1 MTQEI
6 LNKLKELNI
15 NKDSHL
21 YIDVGT
27 AIDAPNAARWLLN
40 DDKAVVIGIEP
51 YSLNREILFTGRDPE
66 GYEQPYLR
74 LSDMTV
80 QQHGETL
87 KSIAGRFVLLPC
99 AIDMVTSPAVM
110 DFYCTAKTNTGCSSL
125 LEPTEHLNVG
135 VDKIEKVDVV
145 SLKYILDKIQFNGF
159 ISGVKTDTQGKD
171 LDVVASLGNYLSRV
185 LFIDSEYNTELHDT
199 GIPLYNG
206 IKPRM
211 ENAKAFDNLLSPQ
224 GFIIAGSDFNN
235 ILFLNK
241 VLADTF
247 SGDDYHHAEKL
258 WNETVVFW
266 NRAEE

>member
-1 MTQEI
+1 MPQEI

-15 NKDSHL
+15 DKDSHL

-51 YSLNREILFTGRDPE
+51 YSLNREILFIGRDPE
-66 GYEQPYLR
+66 GYNQPYLR

-135 VDKIEKVDVV
+135 VDKIEKVDVL

-185 LFIDSEYNTELHDT
+185 LFIDSEYNTELHET
-199 GIPLYNG
+199 GIPLYKG
-206 IKPRM
+206 IKSRT
-211 ENAKAFDNLLSPQ
+211 ENWNAFESLMTPQ

-241 VLADTF
+241 ILADTF